1 MTRFVIVHYHLYKNA
16 GSTIDSILD
25 ANFSGEERG
34 HLEGPY
40 PWSTV
45 SASEL
50 LEFTLANPK
59 LRAISSHQARLPLP
73 EHPDVTFLPIFFLRH
88 PIDRVGSV
96 YSFERQ
102 QPADSISPSTKIA
115 RTEGLA
121 SFTEWLVGR
130 EGTGVCRNFQVIHLS
145 TDVRDVP
152 EGRATLDD
160 YRHAVQNLTKLPFF
174 GLVEAFDESLD
185 RMQRYLEPYFGKL
198 DMCHTPVNVT
208 AGRKPTIHE
217 RIEAIRSELGP
228 SLYRELLE
236 HNALDLLLYEQ
247 AQQLFAAMNPTPV
260 ATEACLPPPT
270 VNRWRVRHHIQAL
283 VRRLG

>member
-25 ANFSGEERG
+25 ANFPPEERG

-45 SASEL
+45 SPSEL
-50 LEFTLANPK
+50 LQFTLANPR

-73 EHPDVTFLPIFFLRH
+73 EHPDVKFLPIFFLRH

-96 YSFERQ
+96 YSFERR
-102 QPADSISPSTKIA
+102 QPADSISPSTKVA
-115 RTEGLA
+115 RTAGLA
-121 SFTEWLVGR
+121 SFVEWLVGR

-145 TDVRDVP
+145 TDKRDVP

-160 YRHAVQNLTKLPFF
+160 CRHAISNLTKLPFF
-174 GLVEAFDESLD
+174 GLVEAFDESLA
-185 RMQRYLEPYFGKL
+185 RMQDYLAPYVGRL
-198 DMCHTPVNVT
+198 DMASGAVNVT
-208 AGRKPTIHE
+208 PGRKASLDE
-217 RIEAIRSELGP
+217 RIDEIRSQLGP

-236 HNALDLLLYEQ
+236 HNALDLLLYEE
-247 AQQLFAAMNPTPV
+247 AQRLIAVRGGARRAV
-260 ATEACLPPPT
+260 ARLP
-270 VNRWRVRHHIQAL
+270 RRIMQAL
-283 VRRLG
+283 CRHQ